1 MSCAKEPLPK
11 MWVKKKLGEERRE
24 LFKKSKKFKILSDLI
39 GKNEAENYFYSR
51 SVILNFLKSVSQTN
65 DISGLRIYFA
75 NYPDK
80 NSASFA
86 IPPNAEKQLT
96 VIFAP
101 TNSSGEDIDLYYAL
115 DSKGTLEPIN
125 PNTAKSWVENYL
137 KKDGKWESL
146 SKLISKQDTKCIFY
160 SIELFKDLIREMD
173 DCQAEATGLRLYFCC
188 FKKGEVQRQD
198 VGKQLMV
205 QFVFTKKVGSNDIDY
220 YIDDDVDFPSRSKLI
235 KRKFLDTGNP
245 CPPPDSPPCPGAKLL
260 Q

>member
-1 MSCAKEPLPK
+1 MDCKNIPLPK
-11 MWVKKKLGEERRE
+11 MWVKKDLGKARKR
-24 LFKKSKKFKILSDLI
+24 LFTTSGKYDVLNDLL
-39 GKNEAENYFYSR
+39 GKPESTCFLYSR
-51 SVILNFLKSVSQTN
+51 DTILNFFKDFEDKKL
-65 DISGLRIYFA
+65 GLRIYFA
-75 NYPDK
+75 NYPEETS
-80 NSASFA
+80 NFP
-86 IPPNAEKQLT
+86 IPTGAEAKLT
-96 VIFAP
+96 LIFAP
-101 TNSSGEDIDLYYAL
+101 TNSSDEDVESYYAL
-115 DSKGTLEPIN
+115 DSKDTLQPID
-125 PNTAKSWVENYL
+125 PKIAKKWVEDYL
-137 KKDGKWESL
+137 KKNGKWERL